1 MVFTAQGLV
10 VASVVG
16 ACAVYAVWTLMP
28 AGARR
33 HVALAALR
41 LPLPAPMVARLR
53 RVAQRTGGCGCAGCD
68 HAAPKADSGA
78 ARPVRF
84 HPRIRR

>member
-10 VASVVG
+10 VAWVVG

-28 AGARR
+28 SGARR

-41 LPLPAPMVARLR
+41 LPLPASMAAQLR
-53 RVAQRTGGCGCAGCD
+53 RAAQRTSGCACAGCD
-68 HAAPKADSGA
+68 HAVPKPAAGA
-78 ARPVRF
+78 VQPMRF
-84 HPRIRR
+84 HPRVRR